1 MFFNNK
7 VDTSKTEELNAKIA
21 SLESELSLYKES
33 FDYSQEEILVVVDK
47 NKQIILKN
55 TLANSLIK
63 DSTTLV
69 KELLKGSDEINL
81 NDCSGKVKSKNISNG
96 NTLYSIIKNDIRNAK
111 DSHIMTMHQD
121 AISFS
126 LVDSQQTFSGMLD
139 QLETMKTESTEISK
153 ESGEGLELITH
164 SSTNMDQLLQD
175 MEITMEGAKMLNS
188 RSAEISEVVN
198 LIKDIADQTNLL
210 ALNAAI
216 EAARAGEHGRGF
228 AVVADEVRK
237 LAERTQK
244 ATSEIAIV
252 VATMQQEASSAEENT
267 EKAGNLVQDSKELID
282 ELYSKIVSF
291 EKNASR
297 NVFEV
302 EYLSDKI
309 FVSLAKIDHVIYK
322 HNVYALLFGEK
333 NEFKENAHTAC
344 KLGQWYSSGKGKEE
358 FSKMPSYTKLD
369 TPHAIV
375 HNQANKLANECAGTK
390 VICSKDEIEK
400 MVLDIEQAS
409 KDVFAILDKMVE
421 EKSQSMMKTAVTDL
435 FDGRKK

>member
-7 VDTSKTEELNAKIA
+7 VDDTQTQRLNARIA
-21 SLESELSLYKES
+21 ELEDELSIYKES
-33 FDYSQEEILVVVDK
+33 FEYSQEEICVVVD
-47 NKQIILKN
+47 NNRNIILQ
-55 TLANSLIK
+55 NSLAQSIIQ
-63 DSTTLV
+63 DPSELV

-81 NDCSGKVKSKNISNG
+81 NECSGKVKSKSIANG
-96 NTLYSIIKNDIRNAK
+96 NTVYSIIKNDIRNAK

-121 AISFS
+121 AITYS
-126 LVDSQQTFSGMLD
+126 LTDSQETFSGMLD
-139 QLETMKTESTEISK
+139 QLDTMNK
-153 ESGEGLELITH
+153 ESSDIAKESVEGLELINS

-244 ATSEIAIV
+244 ATSEISIV
-252 VATMQQEASSAEENT
+252 VTTMQQEASSAEENT
-267 EKAGNLVQDSKELID
+267 EKAGVLVQESKTQID
-282 ELYSKIVSF
+282 ELHTKIVSF

-297 NVFEV
+297 SVYEV

-309 FVSLAKIDHVIYK
+309 FASLAKIDHVIYK

-333 NEFKENAHTAC
+333 NDFHESKHTDC
-344 KLGQWYSSGKGKEE
+344 RLGQWYSAGKGRDE
-358 FSKMPSYTKLD
+358 FSKVPSYSKLD
-369 TPHAIV
+369 APHAVV
-375 HNQANKLANECAGTK
+375 HKQANRLANECAGGK

-400 MVLDIEQAS
+400 MVMEIEEAS
-409 KDVFAILDKMVE
+409 KEVFNILDKMVE
-421 EKSQSMMKTAVTDL
+421 EKADSMMGHAVTEL
-435 FDGRKK
+435 FEREN

>member
-1 MFFNNK
+1 MFFNTT
-7 VDTSKTEELNAKIA
+7 VDKTKENELNAKIA
-21 SLESELSLYKES
+21 ALESELALYKES
-33 FDYSQEEILVVVDK
+33 FDFSQEEISVVIDNNK
-47 NKQIILKN
+47 NIVSQN
-55 TLANSLIK
+55 TLARNLIK
-63 DSTTLV
+63 DEVSLV
-69 KELLKGSDEINL
+69 AELLKDSDEINL
-81 NDCSGKVKSKNISNG
+81 NDCSGKVQSKKLSTG
-96 NTLYSIIKNDIRNAK
+96 HTLYSIIKSDIRNAK

-126 LVDSQQTFSGMLD
+126 LVDSQKTFSGMLD
-139 QLETMKTESTEISK
+139 QLDTMKTESTEIAQ
-153 ESGEGLELITH
+153 ESVEGLELITQ

-175 MEITMEGAKMLNS
+175 MEMTMEGAKMLNS
-188 RSAEISEVVN
+188 RSAEISDVVN

-267 EKAGNLVQDSKELID
+267 ERAGHLVEESKGQID

-297 NVFEV
+297 SVFEV
-302 EYLSDKI
+302 GYLSDKI
-309 FVSLAKIDHVIYK
+309 FSSLAKIDHVIYK

-333 NEFKENAHTAC
+333 NEFKETEHTAC
-344 KLGQWYSSGKGKEE
+344 RLGQWYSSGKGQEE
-358 FSKMPSYTKLD
+358 FSKMPSYPKLD
-369 TPHAIV
+369 KPHSLV
-375 HNQANKLANECAGTK
+375 HTQANKLAHECAGDK
-390 VICSKDEIEK
+390 AICSKDDIEK
-400 MVLDIEQAS
+400 MVSDIEHAS
-409 KDVFAILDKMVE
+409 EEVFKLLDQMVE
-421 EKSQSMMKTAVTDL
+421 EKSQSLTKNAIVDL
-435 FDGRKK
+435 FERKK